1 MERGK
6 VYRFAEQGLLMSFTT
21 TNSEKEKKIKNDT
34 TIILGQC
41 EDKLKEFY
49 NITKENPLYILK
61 MEIEQKFLNIPKIEY
76 DVYYPFNNSKMEN
89 LNLSICVNTK
99 IEISIPVNISEDEIE
114 IYNPKSDYYN
124 DICSRT
130 TSDNGTDITP
140 KDRREQFFCKN
151 MSLCEDNCEFKDY
164 DYDNRNAICEC
175 GVKTFIS
182 FIDEIKVDKN
192 NLMKNFKEVKKFINI
207 KIVKC
212 YKMVFEKENLIK
224 NYGFFILMSILII
237 SIICK
242 ILFFLKYY
250 QILIFEIK
258 EIIKAKR
265 NFTQNEKI

>member
-1 MERGK
+1 MNIFETTKKDDEPTNLYKYLSDTILKTKISHSKSNSDFFSYSNYSQFLYESFQNFKDNIIEGNVNISAMERGK

-89 LNLSICVNTK
+89 LNLSIYVNTK
-99 IEISIPVNISEDEIE
+99 IEISISVNISEDEIE

-192 NLMKNFKEVKKFINI
+192 NLMKNFKEVK
-207 KIVKC
+207 
-212 YKMVFEKENLIK
+212 NL
-224 NYGFFILMSILII
+224 
-237 SIICK
+237 
-242 ILFFLKYY
+242 
-250 QILIFEIK
+250 
-258 EIIKAKR
+258 
-265 NFTQNEKI
+265 

>member
-1 MERGK
+1 
-6 VYRFAEQGLLMSFTT
+6 
-21 TNSEKEKKIKNDT
+21 
-34 TIILGQC
+34 
-41 EDKLKEFY
+41 
-49 NITKENPLYILK
+49 
-61 MEIEQKFLNIPKIEY
+61 
-76 DVYYPFNNSKMEN
+76 
-89 LNLSICVNTK
+89 
-99 IEISIPVNISEDEIE
+99 
-114 IYNPKSDYYN
+114 
-124 DICSRT
+124 
-130 TSDNGTDITP
+130 
-140 KDRREQFFCKN
+140 

-242 ILFFLKYY
+242 ILFF
-250 QILIFEIK
+250 
-258 EIIKAKR
+258 
-265 NFTQNEKI
+265 